1 MMLFKKNFQKIHVS
15 LGILDKDSAFASNV
29 FLDPSSVKC
38 SAFTKIVQENHFW
51 SFSNKCSW
59 KSLQNVSKKRRKM
72 KISFSKDF

>member
-38 SAFTKIVQENHFW
+38 SAFTKIVQ
-51 SFSNKCSW
+51 
-59 KSLQNVSKKRRKM
+59 
-72 KISFSKDF
+72 